1 MADILA
7 IAEQT
12 RQIVRARG
20 ARDPYEIAEREGVR
34 VCRYDLG
41 SLNGMYIVIDGISFI
56 AISSCLEEEE
66 ARLVCA
72 HELGHHF
79 LHKCLA
85 ESSALSDSSLFS
97 GGGRLEY
104 EANVFAA
111 ELLVCDRELLD
122 AARSCRE
129 LVGAANELGVCPEL
143 LSVKSEILRKRGLE
157 LNPME
162 IEPDFLRKKL
172 HKKY

>member
-1 MADILA
+1 MADITC
-7 IAEQT
+7 IAEQ
-12 RQIVRARG
+12 ARKIICAQD
-20 ARDPYEIAEREGVR
+20 ARDPYEIAEGEGVR

-41 SLNGMYIVIDGISFI
+41 SLNGMYIVLDGVSFI
-56 AISSCLEEEE
+56 ALSSALDREE

-79 LHKCLA
+79 LHRQFA

-111 ELLVCDRELLD
+111 ELLVGDRELVEVL
-122 AARSCRE
+122 RSCPD
-129 LVGAANELGVCPEL
+129 LNSAAAELGVCPEL
-143 LSVKSEILRKRGLE
+143 LAVKSEILRKRGLE
-157 LNPME
+157 LNPVEME
-162 IEPDFLRKKL
+162 HDFLRRKL
-172 HKKY
+172 QKNY